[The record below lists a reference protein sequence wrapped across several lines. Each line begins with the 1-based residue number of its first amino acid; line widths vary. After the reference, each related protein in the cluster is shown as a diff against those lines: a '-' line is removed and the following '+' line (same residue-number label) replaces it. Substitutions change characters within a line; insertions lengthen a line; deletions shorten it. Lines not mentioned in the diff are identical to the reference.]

1 MPRRARN
8 CHRNVVDHKRPVSR
22 RRPGLRIMGKTGA
35 RDVVTVVVTS
45 VGESGHETA
54 RAREKGANGRE
65 AGGEK
70 PVALGENGMEVTGD
84 LSVAVRLGARCRCVL
99 AGMLEDEGVKCY
111 PGAGDLLHGAAR
123 LRARTA
129 SLFT

>member
-1 MPRRARN
+1 MPGRARD
-8 CHRNVVDHKRPVSR
+8 RDGRVMDHEGPVSR
-22 RRPGLRIMGKTGA
+22 RRPGLRIVGKTGA
-35 RDVVTVVVTS
+35 GDVVTVVVTS

-84 LSVAVRLGARCRCVL
+84 LSVAVRLGARFLSFSDNRNL
-99 AGMLEDEGVKCY
+99 
-111 PGAGDLLHGAAR
+111 DLGQN
-123 LRARTA
+123 
-129 SLFT
+129 